1 MIQKEKKKKKLIRS
15 MLIYDIN
22 DMYLID
28 TTNLQS

>member
-1 MIQKEKKKKKLIRS
+1 MIQEEKQKKLIRS

-28 TTNLQS
+28 TTNLQP